1 MRVALYARVSTKD
14 QNTLPMQMKAMKS
27 LVGQRN
33 WKVVMAVKEIASGAS
48 ERRDREAILQAA
60 RARRID
66 AVIVWKIDRWGR
78 SLSDLVATLKELTD
92 LGVSFVS
99 VTEFFDLGTTT
110 GKAMAGMLSV
120 FSEFE
125 RDMLRERIKA
135 GIAQARKKGR
145 PHGRP
150 RSALRHTA
158 MVTRLYRE
166 GMTKAAIARKL
177 KIGRTSVIRILSLGT
192 QIAK

>member
-1 MRVALYARVSTKD
+1 MRVALYARVSTKE

-27 LVGQRN
+27 LARQRN
-33 WKVVMAVKEIASGAS
+33 WKEIMAVKEIASGAS
-48 ERRDREAILQAA
+48 DRPRREAILQAA
-60 RARRID
+60 RMRRID

-92 LGVSFVS
+92 LGISFIS
-99 VTEFFDLGTTT
+99 VTEFFDLGSTT

-150 RSALRHTA
+150 RTALKHKEKIK
-158 MVTRLYRE
+158 RLYAD
-166 GMTKAAIARKL
+166 GMTKAAIARRL
-177 KIGRTSVIRILSLGT
+177 KIGRTSVIRILAS
-192 QIAK
+192 

>member
-1 MRVALYARVSTKD
+1 
-14 QNTLPMQMKAMKS
+14 
-27 LVGQRN
+27 
-33 WKVVMAVKEIASGAS
+33 
-48 ERRDREAILQAA
+48 
-60 RARRID
+60 
-66 AVIVWKIDRWGR
+66 
-78 SLSDLVATLKELTD
+78 LTE

-135 GIAQARKKGR
+135 GIAQAMKKGR

-150 RSALRHTA
+150 RSALRHQA
-158 MVTRLYRE
+158 KIKRYYAD

-177 KIGRTSVIRILSLGT
+177 KIGRSSVIRILSTGSKT
-192 QIAK
+192 AE

>member
-1 MRVALYARVSTKD
+1 
-14 QNTLPMQMKAMKS
+14 MKAMKS
-27 LVGQRN
+27 LARQRD
-33 WKVVMAVKEIASGAS
+33 WKVVMALTEIASGAHD
-48 ERRDREAILQAA
+48 RPDRETILVAA
-60 RARRID
+60 RRKQID
-66 AVIVWKIDRWGR
+66 AVVVWKIDRWGR

-125 RDMLRERIKA
+125 RDTLRERIKA

-150 RSALRHTA
+150 RTVVQHTGKIH
-158 MVTRLYRE
+158 RLYAD

-177 KIGRTSVIRILSLGT
+177 KIGRTSVIRILSAGT
-192 QIAK
+192 KTAK

>member
-1 MRVALYARVSTKD
+1 MEI
-14 QNTLPMQMKAMKS
+14 
-27 LVGQRN
+27 
-33 WKVVMAVKEIASGAS
+33 KEVASGAS
-48 ERRDREAILQAA
+48 ERPGRNEILKAA

-66 AVIVWKIDRWGR
+66 AVIVWKVDRWGR
-78 SLSDLVATLKELTD
+78 SLSDLVATLKELTE

-99 VTEFFDLGTTT
+99 VTEFFDLSTST

-125 RDMLRERIKA
+125 RDMLKERIKA
-135 GIAQARKKGR
+135 GIAQAKKKGR

-150 RSALRHTA
+150 RTALRHKEKIKS
-158 MVTRLYRE
+158 LYAD

-177 KIGRTSVIRILSLGT
+177 KIGRTSVIRIL
-192 QIAK
+192 AN